1 MSDQFE
7 SREAKVELFLN
18 KQLHI
23 DEASPACDL
32 QRYLFYRSE

>member
-7 SREAKVELFLN
+7 SRETKVELFLN
-18 KQLHI
+18 KRLHI

-32 QRYLFYRSE
+32 QRYILYQSE